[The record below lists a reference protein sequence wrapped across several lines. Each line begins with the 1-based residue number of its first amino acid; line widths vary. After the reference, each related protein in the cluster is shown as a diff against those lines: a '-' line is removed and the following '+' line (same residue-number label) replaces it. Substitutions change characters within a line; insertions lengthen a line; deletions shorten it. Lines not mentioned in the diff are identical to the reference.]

1 MTAETGTWSE
11 VLAGRHPCRVFE
23 PAVPGDHGYSAIYL
37 HELPPDPLLENPAFT
52 DVWARSGLR
61 VACPLAGPCWW
72 TDRICPAFDPEQ
84 SGEQHVL
91 GAVVDLVRERWSA
104 EPPQIA
110 ICGVGMG
117 GQGALRLAYRFPNR
131 FPVVA
136 AISPELDF
144 HQLLP
149 SGNSGLSSLYPD
161 PEAARQDTALL
172 QIQSW
177 NGPRQ
182 QWFCCARTITG
193 GGIPR
198 IACG

>member
-1 MTAETGTWSE
+1 MVCRTAADRD
-11 VLAGRHPCRVFE
+11 LRRRHGRPR
-23 PAVPGDHGYSAIYL
+23 
-37 HELPPDPLLENPAFT
+37 
-52 DVWARSGLR
+52 R
-61 VACPLAGPCWW
+61 
-72 TDRICPAFDPEQ
+72 
-84 SGEQHVL
+84 
-91 GAVVDLVRERWSA
+91 
-104 EPPQIA
+104 
-110 ICGVGMG
+110 
-117 GQGALRLAYRFPNR
+117 LRLAYRFPNR

-182 QWFCCARTITG
+182 QWFCCTRTITG